1 MTNKTQS
8 IGYQRKKYSTQFK
21 EQALE
26 HAKRDGV
33 VKAAQDLG
41 LHSAMI
47 YAWKK
52 KATQTGVPFED
63 QKLQDAEI
71 SRLKREVSRLSEECA
86 FLKKAA
92 AYFAKEPR

>member
-1 MTNKTQS
+1 MTNKVQNITCA
-8 IGYQRKKYSTQFK
+8 RKKYSPQFK
-21 EQALE
+21 EQVLE

-41 LHSAMI
+41 INSAMI
-47 YAWKK
+47 YAWQKK
-52 KATQTGVPFED
+52 STQTGIPFEE